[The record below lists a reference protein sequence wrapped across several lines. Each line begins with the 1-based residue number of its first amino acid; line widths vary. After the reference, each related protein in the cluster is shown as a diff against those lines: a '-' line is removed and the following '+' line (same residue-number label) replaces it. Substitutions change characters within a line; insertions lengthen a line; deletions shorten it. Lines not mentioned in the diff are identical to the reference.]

1 MPNFEAIGKYEYY
14 TKQAVNTYE
23 KRRKWAF
30 EITRLIEPLMVPE
43 LTSSLT
49 ILSEDDFDR
58 AVEELK
64 KFNNE
69 LKITNIELEKAD
81 RELNKEV

>member
-14 TKQAVNTYE
+14 TKQVVDAYE

-30 EITRLIEPLMVPE
+30 EISRLIAPLMMSE
-43 LTSSLT
+43 LTTVLAM
-49 ILSEDDFDR
+49 LSEGDFDR

-64 KFNNE
+64 KFNDE
-69 LKITNIELEKAD
+69 LKITNIELEKAKK
-81 RELNKEV
+81 ELE